1 MESLGDL
8 SRSPTTQSA
17 IAYTKNLRMATILG
31 LWQVLFLG
39 TKYVK
44 DLKLRAGPL
53 SVGIYIPLCACKNE
67 NNYLQSLSI
76 WWVYNLRKL
85 AKKKNKKEKQH
96 SYHFK

>member
-31 LWQVLFLG
+31 LWQVLFWG

-44 DLKLRAGPL
+44 DLQLRAGPL

-67 NNYLQSLSI
+67 NIYLQSLSDMMG
-76 WWVYNLRKL
+76 LQFAQAR
-85 AKKKNKKEKQH
+85 KKKREKQH
-96 SYHFK
+96 PYHF